1 MISNF
6 HFLSVKKSD
15 YLLNNISNEKLK
27 TLTLLMLDSGLRVSE
42 ACSIQIEDFDFQHK
56 IINVKSLK
64 KRTEDHTRQV
74 PISSRL
80 YNQIA
85 LYLDKSGIKKG
96 FLFPSKSKLGH
107 ITRNAVHNYYD
118 RFRKKNSGFENL
130 HAHALRHT
138 FATRLLQEE
147 TDLVYIKKLLGH
159 SNINTTTIYTHADMS
174 LVAGKIESVS
184 EKKKNLLHRFI
195 SRLSPKKRQK
205 KINLEH
211 GEHSFTVGRE
221 PELNILKNNL
231 EKNINTVII
240 GGIGSGKTHLLNEIS
255 NLSTIKTIYFD
266 DLRNLKPSLINCILT
281 ILNNDKESLKKL
293 LYKDL
298 SRDQIKVKVSRHSTV
313 NLAKEL
319 VSLCNKHE
327 YALIIDSVDDITSA
341 QVRILETLKDHFT
354 IFTSARKI
362 AMNRSSFLWNFERLD
377 LNNLKR
383 HESLEMI
390 HRLSSELEV
399 EDYDLF
405 RNHIWEQSGGNPRV
419 IFELVERYKKEVLI
433 SSEVVREIRHFG
445 QLPEFDMSLILI
457 VGIGSLAVLRYL
469 SSETGESS
477 FRFFGGFA
485 MVLLLI
491 MRYFFSRTARKWF

>member
-1 MISNF
+1 ME
-6 HFLSVKKSD
+6 L
-15 YLLNNISNEKLK
+15 
-27 TLTLLMLDSGLRVSE
+27 
-42 ACSIQIEDFDFQHK
+42 
-56 IINVKSLK
+56 
-64 KRTEDHTRQV
+64 V
-74 PISSRL
+74 P
-80 YNQIA
+80 
-85 LYLDKSGIKKG
+85 
-96 FLFPSKSKLGH
+96 
-107 ITRNAVHNYYD
+107 
-118 RFRKKNSGFENL
+118 
-130 HAHALRHT
+130 
-138 FATRLLQEE
+138 
-147 TDLVYIKKLLGH
+147 
-159 SNINTTTIYTHADMS
+159 
-174 LVAGKIESVS
+174 
-184 EKKKNLLHRFI
+184 LLHEYR
-195 SRLSPKKRQK
+195 
-205 KINLEH
+205 
-211 GEHSFTVGRE
+211 TW
-221 PELNILKNNL
+221 
-231 EKNINTVII
+231 
-240 GGIGSGKTHLLNEIS
+240 
-255 NLSTIKTIYFD
+255 
-266 DLRNLKPSLINCILT
+266 
-281 ILNNDKESLKKL
+281 
-293 LYKDL
+293 
-298 SRDQIKVKVSRHSTV
+298 
-313 NLAKEL
+313 A
-319 VSLCNKHE
+319 SLCNKHE

-362 AMNRSSFLWNFERLD
+362 AMNRSSFLWNLERLD

-383 HESLEMI
+383 YESLEMI